1 MRRPINPPNQ
11 SQRVRLVAALLLLSV
26 GLLLSHAVWSPGA
39 HDVTE
44 CAVCFFL
51 KDTTDC
57 TDDVAAITLL
67 LATFV
72 IASRIRNAVS
82 SSVLTCRT
90 RAPPAVLIILH

>member
-1 MRRPINPPNQ
+1 MRRPISPPNQ
-11 SQRVRLVAALLLLSV
+11 LQFVRLIAALLLLSV

-51 KDTTDC
+51 KDSADC
-57 TDDVAAITLL
+57 ADDVAVVTLL
-67 LATFV
+67 LATYV

-90 RAPPAVLIILH
+90 RAPPAVLISLH